1 MILTGLGL
9 CSMEVIRQTMFSS
22 GEVDAINYH
31 RTDFKDYLTAA
42 QSLLNVEVGTTGL
55 AKKRK
60 GTQFLI
66 QTQKSDPNSKLYGF
80 QDKNEQFY
88 CLITGDHSIDI
99 YVIKKGAASE
109 LQFLQS
115 LTTPYASTE
124 LNDLDYTNDN
134 DSLIFV
140 HPDYP
145 PSRITIKNYAPLLFT
160 YEILNLYPLPA
171 YDFGDV
177 IYNKG
182 NASIAGDNHTIQL
195 TLTDA
200 PGFTNDWIGGQ
211 IIGGG
216 TSDVSPLGYA
226 IITAVNYQGSNVIF
240 TGKVQISFLING
252 ASTSATQY
260 SIRKPAFSNNA
271 GYPSK
276 VIFFQNRLWF
286 ARTKTLNNTL
296 FGSKINQPVNF
307 DVGTGQDTDAIIYT
321 LGQSDSGGI
330 VWMNGGKELEI
341 YTANYEFV
349 APQEQN
355 VGLTPSTFSIRQQS
369 AYGVSDKLKP
379 ISYLNDSYY
388 VNKTGNAIINFRF
401 QGIGQSYLAS
411 NVSQTANHLVKN
423 PVKAVLLRGT
433 EQSQDNFIYF
443 LNPDHTI
450 TTFQFAHEVNLAA
463 LTPFSAQKQIETQDM
478 VAIDNTIYL
487 LKKYLN
493 SQQVVLEKLVSNIK
507 LDGFEEKILPENGKI
522 SGLERFEGLDV
533 QVVFNQED
541 YGVYPV
547 KQGCIQVHN
556 PEHKTGSCFIG
567 LLYPV
572 EIRPMYFYGG
582 PQHADLMKKITKIYV
597 EYFGSLNFYIND
609 QLVNYQIFLNIQKGN
624 ELHPSSGTAII
635 SPVFGWNRQ
644 KTFSITQQAPFDLQI
659 TSIAYQIN
667 TTMI

>member
-1 MILTGLGL
+1 
-9 CSMEVIRQTMFSS
+9 MEIIRQTMFSS

-60 GTQFLI
+60 GTQFLL
-66 QTQKSDPNSKLYGF
+66 QTKNSDANSKLYGF
-80 QDKNEQFY
+80 QDKNGQFY
-88 CLITGDHSIDI
+88 CLISGPHFFDI
-99 YVIKKGAASE
+99 YAIKKEAASE
-109 LQFLQS
+109 LQFLQTLS
-115 LTTPYASTE
+115 TPYASAE
-124 LNDLDYTNDN
+124 LNDLDYSNDN
-134 DSLIFV
+134 DSLILV
-140 HPDYP
+140 HANYP
-145 PSRITIKNYAPLLFT
+145 PAHITIKNYAPLLFT

-182 NASIAGDNHTIQL
+182 NANLSGDVHTIRL
-195 TLTDA
+195 TLTDS
-200 PGFTNDWIGGQ
+200 PGFNDDWIGGQ

-216 TSDVSPLGYA
+216 TTDLSPLGYA
-226 IITAVNYQGSNVIF
+226 IITQVSYQANQVTF
-240 TGKVQISFLING
+240 EGKVQIPFLIQG

-286 ARTKTLNNTL
+286 AHTKTLSNTI
-296 FGSKINQPVNF
+296 FASKINAPVNF
-307 DVGTGQDTDAIIYT
+307 DVGVGQETDAIIYT

-341 YTANYEFV
+341 YTSNYELV
-349 APQEQN
+349 ALQEQN
-355 VGLTPSTFSIRQQS
+355 IGLTPATFSIRQQS

-379 ISYLNDSYY
+379 VSYLNDSYY

-401 QGIGQSYLAS
+401 QGIGQSYLSSNMSQAS
-411 NVSQTANHLVKN
+411 SHLVKK
-423 PVKAVLLRGT
+423 PLKAALLRGT
-433 EQSQDNFIYF
+433 DQSQDNFIYF

-450 TTFQFAHEVNLAA
+450 TAFQFAHEVNLAA
-463 LTPFSAQKQIETQDM
+463 LTPFSGQNQIEIQDI
-478 VAIDNTIYL
+478 VAIDNTIYF

-493 SQQVVLEKLVSNIK
+493 SQQIVLEKMALDIK
-507 LDGFEEKILPENGKI
+507 LDGFEEKNLSENGKI
-522 SGLERFEGLDV
+522 SGLERFEGLNV
-533 QVVFNQED
+533 QVVFDQQD
-541 YGVYPV
+541 YWLYPV
-547 KQGCIQVHN
+547 KQGGIQVHN
-556 PEHKTGSCFIG
+556 PEQKTGSCFIG

-597 EYFGSLNFYIND
+597 EYFGSLNFYISD
-609 QLVNYQIFLNIQKGN
+609 QLVNYQIFLNIQQGD
-624 ELHPSSGTAII
+624 ELHPSSGSAII

-667 TTMI
+667 TRMI

>member
-1 MILTGLGL
+1 
-9 CSMEVIRQTMFSS
+9 MEIIRQTMFSS

-31 RTDFKDYLTAA
+31 RSDFKDYLTAA

-60 GTQFLI
+60 GTQFLL
-66 QTQKSDPNSKLYGF
+66 QTKNSDANSKLYGF
-80 QDKNEQFY
+80 QDKNGQFY
-88 CLITGDHSIDI
+88 CLISGHHFFDI
-99 YVIKKGAASE
+99 YAIKKEAASE
-109 LQFLQS
+109 LQFLQTLS
-115 LTTPYASTE
+115 TPYASAE
-124 LNDLDYTNDN
+124 LNDLDYSNDN

-140 HPDYP
+140 HANYP
-145 PSRITIKNYAPLLFT
+145 PARITIKNYAPLLFT

-182 NASIAGDNHTIQL
+182 NANLSGDVHTIRL
-195 TLTDA
+195 TLTDS
-200 PGFTNDWIGGQ
+200 PGFNDDWIGGQ

-216 TSDVSPLGYA
+216 TTDLSPLGYA
-226 IITAVNYQGSNVIF
+226 IITQVSYQANQVTF
-240 TGKVQISFLING
+240 EGKVQIPFLIQG

-286 ARTKTLNNTL
+286 AHTKTLSNTI
-296 FGSKINQPVNF
+296 FASKINAPVNF
-307 DVGTGQDTDAIIYT
+307 DVGVGQETDAIIYT

-355 VGLTPSTFSIRQQS
+355 IGLTPATFSIRQQS
-369 AYGVSDKLKP
+369 AYGVSDKLMP
-379 ISYLNDSYY
+379 VSYLNDSYY

-411 NVSQTANHLVKN
+411 NISQASRHLVKN
-423 PVKAVLLRGT
+423 PLKAVLLRGT
-433 EQSQDNFIYF
+433 DQSQDNFIYF

-450 TTFQFAHEVNLAA
+450 TAFQFAHEVNLAA
-463 LTPFSAQKQIETQDM
+463 LTPFSSQNQIEIQDI

-493 SQQVVLEKLVSNIK
+493 SQQIVLEKMALDIK
-507 LDGFEEKILPENGKI
+507 LDGFEEKNLSENGKI
-522 SGLERFEGLDV
+522 SGLERFEGLNV
-533 QVVFNQED
+533 QVVFDQQD
-541 YGVYPV
+541 YGLYPV
-547 KQGCIQVHN
+547 KQGGIQVHN
-556 PEHKTGSCFIG
+556 PEQKTGSCFIG

-582 PQHADLMKKITKIYV
+582 SQHADLMKKITKIYV
-597 EYFGSLNFYIND
+597 EYFGSLNFYISD
-609 QLVNYQIFLNIQKGN
+609 QLVNYQIFLNIQQGN
-624 ELHPSSGTAII
+624 GLHPSSGTAII

-667 TTMI
+667 THMI

>member
-1 MILTGLGL
+1 
-9 CSMEVIRQTMFSS
+9 MELIRQTMFSS
-22 GEVDAINYH
+22 GEVDAVNYH

-42 QSLLNVEVGTTGL
+42 QSLLNIEVGTTGL

-88 CLITGDHSIDI
+88 CFISGDHRMDI
-99 YVIKKGAASE
+99 YAIKQGSRPE
-109 LQFLQS
+109 IQFLQT
-115 LTTPYASTE
+115 LTTPYASSE

-134 DSLIFV
+134 DSLILA

-145 PSRITIKNYAPLLFT
+145 PSRITITNYESLLFA
-160 YEILNLYPLPA
+160 YEVLNLYPLPA

-177 IYNKG
+177 IYNRG
-182 NASIAGDNHTIQL
+182 NAAVIGDAHTISL
-195 TLTDA
+195 TLTDS
-200 PGFTNDWIGGQ
+200 PGFNNDWVGGQ

-226 IITAVNYQGSNVIF
+226 IITEVSYQGNTAILS
-240 TGKVQISFLING
+240 GKVQIPFLING

-260 SIRKPAFSNNA
+260 SVRKPTFSPTM

-276 VIFFQNRLWF
+276 VIYFQNRLWF
-286 ARTKTLNNTL
+286 ARTKTLNNTI
-296 FGSKINQPVNF
+296 FGSKINQPINF

-330 VWMNGGKELEI
+330 VWMNGGKELEV

-355 VGLTPSTFSIRQQS
+355 IGLTPSTFSIRQQS

-411 NVSQTANHLVKN
+411 NVSQTSSHLVKN
-423 PVKAVLLRGT
+423 PIKAVLLRGT

-450 TTFQFAHEVNLAA
+450 TTFQFAHEINLAA
-463 LTPFSAQKQIETQDM
+463 LTPFSAQKQIKIQDM
-478 VAIDNTIYL
+478 IAINNTIYL
-487 LKKYLN
+487 LKEYSN
-493 SQQVVLEKLVSNIK
+493 SQQVVLEKLVSDIK
-507 LDGFEEKILPENGKI
+507 LDGFEEKRLEEHGNID
-522 SGLERFEGLDV
+522 GLERFEGLDV
-533 QVVFNQED
+533 QVLFNQED
-541 YGVYPV
+541 YGIYPV
-547 KQGCIQVHN
+547 KQGSIQVHN
-556 PEHKTGSCFIG
+556 PEKKSGTCFIG
-567 LLYPV
+567 LLYPI

-582 PQHADLMKKITKIYV
+582 PQHADLMKNITKIYV
-597 EYFGSLNFYIND
+597 EYYGSLNFYIND
-609 QLVNYQIFLNIQKGN
+609 QLVNYQIFLNIQKGD

-635 SPVFGWNRQ
+635 SPIFGWSRH
-644 KTFSITQQAPFDLQI
+644 KTFSITQHAPFDLQI

>member
-1 MILTGLGL
+1 
-9 CSMEVIRQTMFSS
+9 MEIIRQTMFSS

-31 RTDFKDYLTAA
+31 RSDFKDYLTAA

-60 GTQFLI
+60 GTQFLL
-66 QTQKSDPNSKLYGF
+66 QTKNSDANSKLYGF
-80 QDKNEQFY
+80 QDKNGQFY
-88 CLITGDHSIDI
+88 CLISGHHFFDI
-99 YVIKKGAASE
+99 YAIKKEAASE
-109 LQFLQS
+109 LQFLQTLS
-115 LTTPYASTE
+115 TPYASAE
-124 LNDLDYTNDN
+124 LNDLDYSNDN

-140 HPDYP
+140 HANYP
-145 PSRITIKNYAPLLFT
+145 PARITIKNYAPLLFT

-182 NASIAGDNHTIQL
+182 NANLSGDVHTIRL
-195 TLTDA
+195 TLTDS
-200 PGFTNDWIGGQ
+200 PGFNDDWIGGQ

-216 TSDVSPLGYA
+216 TTDLSPLGYA
-226 IITAVNYQGSNVIF
+226 IITQVSYQANQVTF
-240 TGKVQISFLING
+240 EGKVQIPFLIQG

-260 SIRKPAFSNNA
+260 SIRKPAFSNNP

-286 ARTKTLNNTL
+286 AHTKTLSNTI
-296 FGSKINQPVNF
+296 FASKINAPVNF
-307 DVGTGQDTDAIIYT
+307 DVGVGQETDAIIYT

-355 VGLTPSTFSIRQQS
+355 IGLTPATFSIRQQS

-379 ISYLNDSYY
+379 VSYLNDSYY

-411 NVSQTANHLVKN
+411 NISQASRHLVKN
-423 PVKAVLLRGT
+423 PLKAVLLRGT
-433 EQSQDNFIYF
+433 DQSQDNFIYF

-450 TTFQFAHEVNLAA
+450 TAFQFAHEVNLAA
-463 LTPFSAQKQIETQDM
+463 LTPFSSQNQIEIQDI

-493 SQQVVLEKLVSNIK
+493 SQQIVLEKMALDIK
-507 LDGFEEKILPENGKI
+507 LDGFEEKNLSENGKI
-522 SGLERFEGLDV
+522 SGLERFEGLNV
-533 QVVFNQED
+533 QVVFDQQD
-541 YGVYPV
+541 YGLYPV
-547 KQGCIQVHN
+547 KQGGIQVHN
-556 PEHKTGSCFIG
+556 PEQKTGSCFIG

-582 PQHADLMKKITKIYV
+582 SQHADLMKKITKIYV
-597 EYFGSLNFYIND
+597 EYFGSLNFYISD
-609 QLVNYQIFLNIQKGN
+609 QLVNYQIFLNIQQGN
-624 ELHPSSGTAII
+624 GLHPSSGTAII

-667 TTMI
+667 THMI

>member
-1 MILTGLGL
+1 
-9 CSMEVIRQTMFSS
+9 MEIIRQTMFSS

-31 RTDFKDYLTAA
+31 RSDFKDYLTAA

-60 GTQFLI
+60 GTQFLL
-66 QTQKSDPNSKLYGF
+66 QTKNSDANSKLYGF
-80 QDKNEQFY
+80 QDKNGQFY
-88 CLITGDHSIDI
+88 CLISGHHFFDI
-99 YVIKKGAASE
+99 YAIKKEAASE
-109 LQFLQS
+109 LQFLQTLS
-115 LTTPYASTE
+115 TPYASAE
-124 LNDLDYTNDN
+124 LNDLDYSNDN

-140 HPDYP
+140 HANYP
-145 PSRITIKNYAPLLFT
+145 PARITIKNYAPLLFT

-182 NASIAGDNHTIQL
+182 NANLSGDVHTIRL
-195 TLTDA
+195 TLTDS
-200 PGFTNDWIGGQ
+200 PGFNDDWIGGQ

-216 TSDVSPLGYA
+216 TTDLSPLGYA
-226 IITAVNYQGSNVIF
+226 IITQVSYQANQVTF
-240 TGKVQISFLING
+240 EGKVQIPFLIQG

-286 ARTKTLNNTL
+286 AHTKTLSNTI
-296 FGSKINQPVNF
+296 FASKINAPVNF
-307 DVGTGQDTDAIIYT
+307 DVGVGQETDAIIYT

-355 VGLTPSTFSIRQQS
+355 IGLTPATFSIRQQS

-379 ISYLNDSYY
+379 VSYLNDSYY

-411 NVSQTANHLVKN
+411 NISQASRHLVKN
-423 PVKAVLLRGT
+423 PLKAVLLRGT
-433 EQSQDNFIYF
+433 DQSQDNFIYF

-450 TTFQFAHEVNLAA
+450 TAFQFAHEVNLAA
-463 LTPFSAQKQIETQDM
+463 LTPFSSQNQIEIQDI

-493 SQQVVLEKLVSNIK
+493 SQQIVLEKMALDIK
-507 LDGFEEKILPENGKI
+507 LDGFEEKNLSENGKI
-522 SGLERFEGLDV
+522 SGLERFEGLNV
-533 QVVFNQED
+533 QVVFDQQD
-541 YGVYPV
+541 YGLYPV
-547 KQGCIQVHN
+547 KQGGIQVHN
-556 PEHKTGSCFIG
+556 PEQKTGSCFIG

-582 PQHADLMKKITKIYV
+582 SQHADLMKKITKIYV
-597 EYFGSLNFYIND
+597 EYFGSLNFYISD
-609 QLVNYQIFLNIQKGN
+609 QLVNYQIFLNIQQGN
-624 ELHPSSGTAII
+624 GLHPSSGTAII

-667 TTMI
+667 THMI

>member
-1 MILTGLGL
+1 
-9 CSMEVIRQTMFSS
+9 MEIIRQTMFSS

-31 RTDFKDYLTAA
+31 RSDFKDYLTAA

-60 GTQFLI
+60 GTQFLL
-66 QTQKSDPNSKLYGF
+66 QTKNSDANSKLYGF
-80 QDKNEQFY
+80 QDKNGQFY
-88 CLITGDHSIDI
+88 CLISGHHFFDI
-99 YVIKKGAASE
+99 YAIKKEAASE
-109 LQFLQS
+109 LQFLQTLS
-115 LTTPYASTE
+115 TPYASAE
-124 LNDLDYTNDN
+124 LNDLDYSNDN

-140 HPDYP
+140 HANYP
-145 PSRITIKNYAPLLFT
+145 PARITIKNYAPLLFT

-182 NASIAGDNHTIQL
+182 NANLSGDVHTIRL
-195 TLTDA
+195 TLTDS
-200 PGFTNDWIGGQ
+200 PGFNDDWIGGQ

-216 TSDVSPLGYA
+216 TTDLSPLGYA
-226 IITAVNYQGSNVIF
+226 IITQVSYQANQVTF
-240 TGKVQISFLING
+240 EGKVQIPFLIQG

-286 ARTKTLNNTL
+286 AHTKTLSNTI
-296 FGSKINQPVNF
+296 FASKINAPVNF
-307 DVGTGQDTDAIIYT
+307 DVGVGQETDAIIYT

-355 VGLTPSTFSIRQQS
+355 IGLTPATFSIRQQS

-379 ISYLNDSYY
+379 VSYY

-411 NVSQTANHLVKN
+411 NISQASRHLVKN
-423 PVKAVLLRGT
+423 PLKAVLLRGT
-433 EQSQDNFIYF
+433 DQSQDNFIYF

-450 TTFQFAHEVNLAA
+450 TAFQFAHEVNLAA
-463 LTPFSAQKQIETQDM
+463 LTPFSSQNQIEIQDI

-493 SQQVVLEKLVSNIK
+493 SQQIVLEKMALDIK
-507 LDGFEEKILPENGKI
+507 LDGFEEKNLSENGKI
-522 SGLERFEGLDV
+522 SGLERFEGLNV
-533 QVVFNQED
+533 QVVFDQQD
-541 YGVYPV
+541 YGLYPV
-547 KQGCIQVHN
+547 KQGGIQVHN
-556 PEHKTGSCFIG
+556 PEQKTGSCFIG

-582 PQHADLMKKITKIYV
+582 SQHADLMKKITKIYV
-597 EYFGSLNFYIND
+597 EYFGSLNFYISD
-609 QLVNYQIFLNIQKGN
+609 QLVNYQIFLNIQQGN
-624 ELHPSSGTAII
+624 GLHPSSGTAII

-667 TTMI
+667 THMI

>member
-1 MILTGLGL
+1 
-9 CSMEVIRQTMFSS
+9 MEIIHQTMFSS
-22 GEVDAINYH
+22 GEVDAVNYH
-31 RTDFKDYLTAA
+31 RTDFRGYLTAA

-60 GTQFLI
+60 GTQFII
-66 QTQKSDPNSKLYGF
+66 QIQKNDLSSKLYGF

-88 CLITGDHSIDI
+88 CFISGDHRMDI
-99 YVIKKGAASE
+99 YAIKQGSTPE
-109 LQFLQS
+109 IQFLQT
-115 LTTPYASTE
+115 LETPYASSE

-134 DSLIFV
+134 DSLILV

-145 PSRITIKNYAPLLFT
+145 PSRITITDYKTLSFA
-160 YEILNLYPLPA
+160 YEVLNLYPLPA

-177 IYNKG
+177 IYNRG
-182 NASIAGDNHTIQL
+182 NASVIGDAHHISL
-195 TLTDA
+195 TLTDS
-200 PGFTNDWIGGQ
+200 PGFTHDWIGGQ
-211 IIGGG
+211 IIGRG

-226 IITAVNYQGSNVIF
+226 IIAAVNYQGNNAILS
-240 TGKVQISFLING
+240 GKVQIPFLING

-260 SIRKPAFSNNA
+260 SVRKPTFSPSM

-276 VIFFQNRLWF
+276 VIYFQNRLWF
-286 ARTKTLNNTL
+286 ARTKTLNNTI
-296 FGSKINQPVNF
+296 FGSKINQPINF

-321 LGQSDSGGI
+321 LEQSDFGGI

-349 APQEQN
+349 VPQEQN
-355 VGLTPSTFSIRQQS
+355 IGLTPSTFSIRQQS

-411 NVSQTANHLVKN
+411 NVSQTSSHLVKN
-423 PVKAVLLRGT
+423 PVKAVLLHGT
-433 EQSQDNFIYF
+433 EYSQDNFIYF
-443 LNPDHTI
+443 LNSDHTI
-450 TTFQFAHEVNLAA
+450 TTFQFAYEINLAA
-463 LTPFSAQKQIETQDM
+463 LTPFSAHKQVDIQDM
-478 VAIDNTIYL
+478 VVIDNTIYL
-487 LKKYLN
+487 LKKYSN
-493 SQQVVLEKLVSNIK
+493 SQQVVLEKLVSDIK
-507 LDGFEEKILPENGKI
+507 LDGFEEKRLEEHEKI
-522 SGLERFEGLDV
+522 DGLERFEGLDV

-541 YGVYPV
+541 YGIYPV
-547 KQGCIQVHN
+547 KKGSIQVNN
-556 PEHKTGSCFIG
+556 PDKKTGTCFIG

-582 PQHADLMKKITKIYV
+582 PQHADLMKKISKIYV

-609 QLVNYQIFLNIQKGN
+609 QLVNYQIFLNIQKGD

-635 SPVFGWNRQ
+635 SPVFGWSRH
-644 KTFSITQQAPFDLQI
+644 KTFSITQYAPFDLQI

>member
-1 MILTGLGL
+1 
-9 CSMEVIRQTMFSS
+9 MEIIRQTMFSS

-31 RTDFKDYLTAA
+31 RSDFKDYLTAA

-60 GTQFLI
+60 GTQFLL
-66 QTQKSDPNSKLYGF
+66 QTKNSDANSKLYGF
-80 QDKNEQFY
+80 QDKNGQFY
-88 CLITGDHSIDI
+88 CLISGHHFFDI
-99 YVIKKGAASE
+99 YAIKKEAASE
-109 LQFLQS
+109 LQFLQTLS
-115 LTTPYASTE
+115 TPYASAE
-124 LNDLDYTNDN
+124 LNDLDYSNDN

-140 HPDYP
+140 HANYP
-145 PSRITIKNYAPLLFT
+145 PARITIKNYAPLLFT

-182 NASIAGDNHTIQL
+182 NANLSGDVHTIRL
-195 TLTDA
+195 TLTDS
-200 PGFTNDWIGGQ
+200 PGFNDDWIGGQ

-216 TSDVSPLGYA
+216 TTDLSPLGYA
-226 IITAVNYQGSNVIF
+226 IITQVSYQANQVTF
-240 TGKVQISFLING
+240 EGKVQIPFLIQG

-286 ARTKTLNNTL
+286 AHTKTLSNTI
-296 FGSKINQPVNF
+296 FASKINAPVNF
-307 DVGTGQDTDAIIYT
+307 DVGVGQETDAIIYT

-355 VGLTPSTFSIRQQS
+355 IGLTPATFSIRQQS

-379 ISYLNDSYY
+379 VSYLNDSYY

-411 NVSQTANHLVKN
+411 NISQASRHLVKN
-423 PVKAVLLRGT
+423 PLKAVLLRGT
-433 EQSQDNFIYF
+433 DQSQDNFIYF

-450 TTFQFAHEVNLAA
+450 TAFQFAHEVNLAA
-463 LTPFSAQKQIETQDM
+463 LTPFSSQNQIEIQDI

-493 SQQVVLEKLVSNIK
+493 SQQIVLEKMALDIK
-507 LDGFEEKILPENGKI
+507 LDGFEEKNLSENGKI
-522 SGLERFEGLDV
+522 SGLERFEGLNV
-533 QVVFNQED
+533 QVVFDQQD
-541 YGVYPV
+541 YGLYPV
-547 KQGCIQVHN
+547 KQGGIQVHN
-556 PEHKTGSCFIG
+556 TKKKTGSCFIG

-582 PQHADLMKKITKIYV
+582 SQHADLMKKITKIYV
-597 EYFGSLNFYIND
+597 EYFGSLNFYISD
-609 QLVNYQIFLNIQKGN
+609 QLVNYQIFLNIQQGN
-624 ELHPSSGTAII
+624 GLHPSSGTAII

-667 TTMI
+667 THMI

>member
-1 MILTGLGL
+1 VEI
-9 CSMEVIRQTMFSS
+9 IRQTMFSS

-60 GTQFLI
+60 GTRFLI

-88 CLITGDHSIDI
+88 CLISGHHTIDI
-99 YVIKKGAASE
+99 YVIKKETTSE
-109 LQFLQS
+109 FQFLQT
-115 LTTPYASTE
+115 LATPYASAD

-134 DSLIFV
+134 DSLIFA

-145 PSRITIKNYAPLLFT
+145 PARITVKNYAPLLFA
-160 YEILNLYPLPA
+160 YEVLNLYPLPA

-182 NASIAGDNHTIQL
+182 NASLIGDVHTIQL
-195 TLTDA
+195 TLTDS
-200 PGFTNDWIGGQ
+200 PGFNNDWIGGQ

-226 IITAVNYQGSNVIF
+226 IITAVNYQGGNVSF
-240 TGKVQISFLING
+240 TGKVQIPFLING
-252 ASTSATQY
+252 ASSSATQY
-260 SIRKPAFSNNA
+260 SIRKPTFSPTM

-286 ARTKTLNNTL
+286 ARTKTLNNTI
-296 FGSKINQPVNF
+296 FSSKINQPVNF
-307 DVGTGQDTDAIIYT
+307 DVGIGQDTDAIIYT
-321 LGQSDSGGI
+321 LGQTDSGGI

-379 ISYLNDSYY
+379 VSYLNDSYY

-411 NVSQTANHLVKN
+411 NVSQISSHLVKN
-423 PVKAVLLRGT
+423 PLKAVLLRGT

-463 LTPFSAQKQIETQDM
+463 LTPFSAQKQIEIQDM
-478 VAIDNTIYL
+478 VAIGNTIYL

-493 SQQVVLEKLVSNIK
+493 SQQVVLEKMDSGIK
-507 LDGFEEKILPENGKI
+507 LDGFEEKILSENGKI
-522 SGLERFEGLDV
+522 TGLERFEGLDV
-533 QVVFNQED
+533 QVIFNQED
-541 YGVYPV
+541 YGLYSV
-547 KQGCIQVHN
+547 KQGCIHVHN

-582 PQHADLMKKITKIYV
+582 PQHADLMKNITKIYV
-597 EYFGSLNFYIND
+597 EYFGSLNFYISD

-624 ELHPSSGTAII
+624 ELLPSSGTAII

-667 TTMI
+667 TSMI